1 MSIAG
6 RQIGRSPD
14 VTGPPPPGNGGRMDR
29 LARRMDRLEEKIDDL
44 AKTTNTMNGM
54 ISMWKFVVPSAILI
68 TGVLGTLLG
77 LLLP

>member
-1 MSIAG
+1 
-6 RQIGRSPD
+6 
-14 VTGPPPPGNGGRMDR
+14 MDR